1 MVYRSKSII
10 IYGIQL
16 SQPLLAS
23 RIAAFWSSGCQLLSS
38 LLGIGVYCLVLRSRG
53 LLVLRSRGQVNYRCL
68 ILHVRAL
75 SNECQC
81 RCHWHK
87 SDRLIHGFRVRRLA
101 SSAST

>member
-1 MVYRSKSII
+1 MPATFFTARH
-10 IYGIQL
+10 
-16 SQPLLAS
+16 
-23 RIAAFWSSGCQLLSS
+23 RCLLS
-38 LLGIGVYCLVLRSRG
+38 GVEEQGTVGGTADRSTVEEQG
-53 LLVLRSRGQVNYRCL
+53 TGQLTSRGQVNYRCL